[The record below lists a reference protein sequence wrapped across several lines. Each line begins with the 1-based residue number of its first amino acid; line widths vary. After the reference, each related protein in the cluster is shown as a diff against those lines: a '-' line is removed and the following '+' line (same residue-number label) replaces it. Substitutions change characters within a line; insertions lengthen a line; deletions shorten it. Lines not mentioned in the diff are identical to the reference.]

1 MKEFFKD
8 LLPGGIRGHFKDLV
22 ESKAI
27 YLIGAGVA
35 LGVVSIIVDFF
46 NYAECRAAGWSVLWC
61 LTKW

>member
-1 MKEFFKD
+1 MKE
-8 LLPGGIRGHFKDLV
+8 IFKDLV

-27 YLIGAGVA
+27 YLIGAGVV